1 MNNPLYRKMFQQP
14 GMSRQPMGIL
24 ASSPQLANTVQQRQQ
39 PVRMAQGGLNT
50 TSFTAAVQRAI
61 QSNDRYALKELADP
75 NNYGEAAKTQDGQN
89 AIQMAAQAINR
100 AAVNTPP
107 TQVSTAPTVQTAGSL
122 ASPPVM
128 SVRGSGDTVALKAA
142 PPMMSYDGPSQGAL
156 ERQAALSDAPSKIME
171 GLKRGIADIKTGF
184 TDATAPK
191 GPVSAGT
198 GKPSYA
204 SPAEIRAGI
213 NSFIGNTLLGPK
225 LRGKFFAEDIK
236 DFEPNVDVSNPFD
249 DPSDFVPE
257 GPGETMADIAVSRDT
272 VGTDGSDTAGDGVL
286 ATTTPTQDAAKQD
299 AEKTAKATKPKAT
312 TGVGLL
318 QSVYGGTTK
327 TSDLTAAFEADIK
340 NIEQQFLTGIT
351 ENREATIDA
360 GSRVKLALDK
370 FEETMSAKRA
380 KGKDFSLEDVR
391 DEALKISGIDE
402 TDYDDNRKDAFWM
415 GLMRA
420 GLAIAA
426 GESDNALSNIA
437 KGLGIGLEGYGKDIA
452 TLNEQEREDRKELRA
467 ISMDLIKT
475 KEAKSAADA
484 ASENDFNYQQQRI
497 AQAAV
502 QGADQ
507 ALLAAQNREATHK
520 LTGQRMQ
527 AELAYQLNTAK
538 RADATQ
544 AADQAYKNFAL
555 QISMLPEEAKQ
566 AMMIEG
572 NAQIVDGQF
581 KLTTQGETYYK
592 KLIEAGSKS
601 KYPITDLDKK
611 ATAAAD
617 VGNIFGVKLSDDK
630 ARARNQAINW
640 EAQYQTAYDKAAG
653 TINEEETRAKLLADF
668 EASLGGQAAP
678 ANSAGGGKLSETERA
693 KIAAAPDGSEH
704 TIDGKVFIKQGS
716 TLTQKTGQ

>member
-1 MNNPLYRKMFQQP
+1 MNPLYRKMFQQP

-24 ASSPQLANTVQQRQQ
+24 ASSPELANVAAQRQ
-39 PVRMAQGGLNT
+39 PLRMQQGGSAT
-50 TSFTAAVQRAI
+50 YMAAI
-61 QSNDRYALKELADP
+61 QSLAQQGDVQTLMEIVR
-75 NNYGEAAKTQDGQN
+75 GN
-89 AIQMAAQAINR
+89 APRDVKVAAQE
-100 AAVNTPP
+100 AVNALSSRKEPA
-107 TQVSTAPTVQTAGSL
+107 QISTAPRVQTAGSL

-128 SVRGSGDTVALKAA
+128 SVRGSGDTISLKAE
-142 PPMMSYDGPSQGAL
+142 PPMMSYDGPSEGAL
-156 ERQAALSDAPSKIME
+156 QRRAALTDAPSKIME
-171 GLKRGIADIKTGF
+171 GLSSGLDKVGIGL
-184 TDATAPK
+184 TDVGEK
-191 GPVSAGT
+191 ISSAFSTSQGVGT
-198 GKPSYA
+198 YR
-204 SPAEIRAGI
+204 SPAEKQAEVKARLDKFLNFRG
-213 NSFIGNTLLGPK
+213 F
-225 LRGKFFAEDIK
+225 LR
-236 DFEPNVDVSNPFD
+236 P
-249 DPSDFVPE
+249 DPSTTESVVASPVIEPVPDMPSE
-257 GPGETMADIAVSRDT
+257 GLVKDRSLASMEDYLITG
-272 VGTDGSDTAGDGVL
+272 GDA
-286 ATTTPTQDAAKQD
+286 ATSNVAATTPTKDKAATDAKK
-299 AEKTAKATKPKAT
+299 ETAKATKPKDT
-312 TGVGLL
+312 TGAGLL
-318 QSVYGGTTK
+318 QSVYGATKK

-340 NIEQQFLTGIT
+340 NIEQQYLTGIT

-360 GSRVKLALDK
+360 ESRVKSALEK
-370 FEETMSAKRA
+370 FDETMKAKRA
-380 KGKDFSLEDVR
+380 KGKEFSLEDVR
-391 DEALKISGIDE
+391 DEALKISGIDK
-402 TDYDDNRKDAFWM
+402 TDYDENRKDAFWM

-426 GESDNALSNIA
+426 GESDNALTNIA

-484 ASENDFNYQQQRI
+484 AADNEFSYQQQRI
-497 AQAAV
+497 AQASV

-527 AELAYQLNTAK
+527 AELSYQLNTAK
-538 RADATQ
+538 RADAKQ
-544 AADQAYKNFAL
+544 AADEAYKNFAL

-566 AMMIEG
+566 TMMIEG
-572 NAQIVDGQF
+572 YAKMVDGQ
-581 KLTTQGETYYK
+581 LTFTEQGETYYK
-592 KLIEAGSKS
+592 KLLEAGSKS

-630 ARARNQAINW
+630 VKARNQAINW

>member
-1 MNNPLYRKMFQQP
+1 
-14 GMSRQPMGIL
+14 MGIL
-24 ASSPQLANTVQQRQQ
+24 ASSPELANTAAQRQ
-39 PVRMAQGGLNT
+39 PLRMQQGGSAT
-50 TSFTAAVQRAI
+50 YMSAI
-61 QSNDRYALKELADP
+61 QSLAQQGDVSTLMEIVR
-75 NNYGEAAKTQDGQN
+75 GN
-89 AIQMAAQAINR
+89 APRDVKVAAQQ
-100 AAVNTPP
+100 AVNALSSRKQP
-107 TQVSTAPTVQTAGSL
+107 TQISTSGTVATPGGNAVSL

-142 PPMMSYDGPSQGAL
+142 PPMMSYDGPSDAAL
-156 ERQAALSDAPSKIME
+156 ARQAKIKDAPANILA
-171 GLKRGIADIKTGF
+171 GLKSGIADVKTGF
-184 TDATAPK
+184 ADATAPK

-204 SPAEIRAGI
+204 SPAEIRSGI
-213 NSFIGNTLLGPK
+213 ESFIGNKILGPK

-249 DPSDFVPE
+249 APSDFVPE
-257 GPGETMADIAVSRDT
+257 GPGEEMADIATSRDI
-272 VGTDGSDTAGDGVL
+272 VGTDGSDTAGGGML
-286 ATTTPTQDAAKQD
+286 PTTPTQDAAKKD
-299 AEKTAKATKPKAT
+299 AEKTAKAT

-327 TSDLTAAFEADIK
+327 TSDLTAAFESDIN
-340 NIEQQFLTGIT
+340 NINQQFLTGVT
-351 ENREATIDA
+351 ENREATIA
-360 GSRVKLALDK
+360 AESRVKSAIEK
-370 FEETMSAKRA
+370 FDTAMNKKRA

-527 AELAYQLNTAK
+527 AELSYQLNTAK
-538 RADATQ
+538 RADAKQ
-544 AADQAYKNFAL
+544 AADEAYKNFAL

-566 AMMIEG
+566 TMMIEG
-572 NAQIVDGQF
+572 YAKMVDGQ
-581 KLTTQGETYYK
+581 LTFTEQGETYYK
-592 KLIEAGSKS
+592 KLLEAGSKS

-668 EASLGGQAAP
+668 EASLGGQTAP

>member
-1 MNNPLYRKMFQQP
+1 MNPLYRRMFQQP

-24 ASSPQLANTVQQRQQ
+24 ASSPELANVAAQRQ
-39 PVRMAQGGLNT
+39 PLRMQQGGSAT
-50 TSFTAAVQRAI
+50 YMAAI
-61 QSNDRYALKELADP
+61 QSLAQQGDVQTLMEIVR
-75 NNYGEAAKTQDGQN
+75 GN
-89 AIQMAAQAINR
+89 APRDVKVAAQE
-100 AAVNTPP
+100 AVNALSSRKEPA
-107 TQVSTAPTVQTAGSL
+107 QISTAPRVQTAGSL

-128 SVRGSGDTVALKAA
+128 SVRGSGDTISLKAA
-142 PPMMSYDGPSQGAL
+142 PPMMSYDGPSEGAL
-156 ERQAALSDAPSKIME
+156 QRRAALADAPSKIME
-171 GLKRGIADIKTGF
+171 GLKSGIADIKTGL

-204 SPAEIRAGI
+204 SPAEVRAGI

-225 LRGKFFAEDIK
+225 LRRQFFAEDIK
-236 DFEPNVDVSNPFD
+236 DFEPNVDARYPNGFD
-249 DPSDFVPE
+249 DPSDFEDAGIDVNLGVTTTPV
-257 GPGETMADIAVSRDT
+257 GPGEAIA
-272 VGTDGSDTAGDGVL
+272 GSAITSGGKP
-286 ATTTPTQDAAKQD
+286 TPTQDAAKQD
-299 AEKTAKATKPKAT
+299 AEKTAKATKPKDT
-312 TGVGLL
+312 TGAGLL
-318 QSVYGGTTK
+318 QSVYGATTK

-340 NIEQQFLTGIT
+340 NIEQQYLTGIT

-360 GSRVKLALDK
+360 GSRVKSALEK
-370 FEETMSAKRA
+370 FDETMKAKRA

-391 DEALKISGIDE
+391 DEALKISGIDK
-402 TDYDDNRKDAFWM
+402 TDYDENRKNAFWM

-484 ASENDFNYQQQRI
+484 ASDKEFNYQQQRI

-527 AELAYQLNTAK
+527 AELSYQLNTAK
-538 RADATQ
+538 RADAKQ
-544 AADQAYKNFAL
+544 AADEAYKNFAL

-566 AMMIEG
+566 TMMIEG
-572 NAQIVDGQF
+572 YAKMVDGQ
-581 KLTTQGETYYK
+581 LTFTEQGETYYK
-592 KLIEAGSKS
+592 KLLEAGSKS

-640 EAQYQTAYDKAAG
+640 EAQFQTAYDKAAG
-653 TINEEETRAKLLADF
+653 TIYEEETRAKLLADF

>member
-1 MNNPLYRKMFQQP
+1 MNPLYRRMFQQP
-14 GMSRQPMGIL
+14 GASRQPMGIL
-24 ASSPQLANTVQQRQQ
+24 ASSPELANVAAQRQ
-39 PVRMAQGGLNT
+39 PVRMANGGDPT
-50 TSFTAAVQRAI
+50 YMAAI
-61 QSNDRYALKELADP
+61 QSLAQQGDVSTLMEIVR
-75 NNYGEAAKTQDGQN
+75 GN
-89 AIQMAAQAINR
+89 APRDVKIAAQE
-100 AAVNTPP
+100 AVNVLSSRKQP
-107 TQVSTAPTVQTAGSL
+107 TQISTSNTVAVPSSNAVSLT
-122 ASPPVM
+122 SPPVM

-142 PPMMSYDGPSQGAL
+142 PPMMRYDGPSDAAL
-156 ERQAALSDAPSKIME
+156 ARQAKLKNAPANILA
-171 GLKRGIADIKTGF
+171 GLKTGIADIKTGL

-225 LRGKFFAEDIK
+225 LRGAFFAEDIK
-236 DFEPNVDVSNPFD
+236 DFEPNVDIRNPFD
-249 DPSDFVPE
+249 DPSDFFPE

-272 VGTDGSDTAGDGVL
+272 VGTDGSDTAGNGVL
-286 ATTTPTQDAAKQD
+286 ATTTPTQDTAKED
-299 AEKTAKATKPKAT
+299 AGKTAKTT

-318 QSVYGGTTK
+318 QSVYGATTK

-340 NIEQQFLTGIT
+340 NIEQQYLTGVT

-360 GSRVKLALDK
+360 QSRVK
-370 FEETMSAKRA
+370 SAIEQFDEAMGKKRA

-391 DEALKISGIDE
+391 DEALKISGIDK
-402 TDYDDNRKDAFWM
+402 TDYDENRKDAFWM

-497 AQAAV
+497 AQAAM

-527 AELAYQLNTAK
+527 AELSYQLNTAK

-555 QISMLPEEAKQ
+555 QISMLPKEAKQ

-572 NAQIVDGQF
+572 YAKMVDGQITF
-581 KLTTQGETYYK
+581 TEEGETYYK
-592 KLIEAGSKS
+592 KLLEAGSKS

-617 VGNIFGVKLSDDK
+617 VGNIFGVKLSDDIVK
-630 ARARNQAINW
+630 ARNQAINW
-640 EAQYQTAYDKAAG
+640 EAKFQTAYDKAAG
-653 TINEEETRAKLLADF
+653 TINEEETRNKLIADF
-668 EASLGGQAAP
+668 KASLGGETSENNQ
-678 ANSAGGGKLSETERA
+678 SGGGQLNDDEKA
-693 KIAAAPDGSEH
+693 KILQSPDGSEH
-704 TIDGKVFIKQGS
+704 IINGVVFIKQGS
-716 TLTQKTGQ
+716 NLTQKTGQ

>member
-1 MNNPLYRKMFQQP
+1 MEIVRGNAPRDVKIAAQEAVNVLSSRKQP
-14 GMSRQPMGIL
+14 TQISTSDTVAAPGG
-24 ASSPQLANTVQQRQQ
+24 NTV
-39 PVRMAQGGLNT
+39 
-50 TSFTAAVQRAI
+50 
-61 QSNDRYALKELADP
+61 
-75 NNYGEAAKTQDGQN
+75 
-89 AIQMAAQAINR
+89 
-100 AAVNTPP
+100 
-107 TQVSTAPTVQTAGSL
+107 SL
-122 ASPPVM
+122 TSPPVM

-142 PPMMSYDGPSQGAL
+142 PPMMRYDGPSDAAL
-156 ERQAALSDAPSKIME
+156 ARQAKLKNAPANILA
-171 GLKRGIADIKTGF
+171 GLKTGIADIKTGF

-213 NSFIGNTLLGPK
+213 NSFIGNKILGPK
-225 LRGKFFAEDIK
+225 LRGAFFAEDIK
-236 DFEPNVDVSNPFD
+236 DFEPNVDVRNPFD
-249 DPSDFVPE
+249 DPSDFDLSRDAFGFEEAGSDVNLGVTTTPV
-257 GPGETMADIAVSRDT
+257 GPGETVASSAITS
-272 VGTDGSDTAGDGVL
+272 GGKP
-286 ATTTPTQDAAKQD
+286 TPTQDAAKED

-312 TGVGLL
+312 TGAGLL
-318 QSVYGGTTK
+318 QSVYGETTK

-360 GSRVKLALDK
+360 GSRVKSALEK

-391 DEALKISGIDE
+391 DEALKISGIDK
-402 TDYDDNRKDAFWM
+402 TDYDENRKDAFWM

-484 ASENDFNYQQQRI
+484 ASENDFNYQQQRL

-507 ALLAAQNREATHK
+507 TLLAAQNREATHK
-520 LTGQRMQ
+520 LNGQRMQ

-544 AADQAYKNFAL
+544 AADTAYKNWSL

-611 ATAAAD
+611 ATAAAE
-617 VGNIFGVKLSDDK
+617 VGSVLGVKLSSDPAL
-630 ARARNQAINW
+630 ARSQALTW
-640 EAQYQTAYDKAAG
+640 EAQYQTAYDKASG
-653 TINEEETRAKLLADF
+653 SINEEETRAGLLEKF
-668 EASLGGQAAP
+668 RNQISGEATESSQPVA
-678 ANSAGGGKLSETERA
+678 SKLSEDVKAEIR
-693 KIAAAPDGSEH
+693 AAPDGSEH
-704 TIDGKVFIKQGS
+704 TIDGKVFIKQGNK
-716 TLTQKTGQ
+716 LQPKTGQ

>member
-1 MNNPLYRKMFQQP
+1 MNPLYRRMFQQP
-14 GMSRQPMGIL
+14 GASRQPMGIL
-24 ASSPQLANTVQQRQQ
+24 ASSPELANVAAQRQ
-39 PVRMAQGGLNT
+39 PVRMNQGGLNT
-50 TSFTAAVQRAI
+50 TTFTAAVERAI
-61 QSNDRYALKELADP
+61 QANDRYALKELANP
-75 NNYGEAAKTQDGQN
+75 ANYGEAAKTQDGQN
-89 AIQMAAQAINR
+89 AIKMAAQAINR
-100 AAVNTPP
+100 AAVNNPP

-142 PPMMSYDGPSQGAL
+142 PPMMRYDGPSDAAL
-156 ERQAALSDAPSKIME
+156 ARQAKLKEAPANILE
-171 GLKRGIADIKTGF
+171 GLKTGIADIKTGF

-213 NSFIGNTLLGPK
+213 ESFIGNKILGPK

-236 DFEPNVDVSNPFD
+236 DFEANVDVSNPFD

-286 ATTTPTQDAAKQD
+286 ATTTPTQDAAKED

-360 GSRVKLALDK
+360 GSRVKSALEK

-391 DEALKISGIDE
+391 DEALKISGIDK
-402 TDYDDNRKDAFWM
+402 TDYDENRKDAFWM

-484 ASENDFNYQQQRI
+484 ASENDFIYQQQRI

-527 AELAYQLNTAK
+527 AELSYQLNTAK

-572 NAQIVDGQF
+572 NAEIVDGQF
-581 KLTTQGETYYK
+581 KLTTQGEPYYK
-592 KLIEAGSKS
+592 KLIEAGAKS
-601 KYPITDLDKK
+601 KYTITDIDKK
-611 ATAAAD
+611 AAAAAE
-617 VGNIFGVKLSDDK
+617 VGNILGVKLSDDK
-630 ARARNQAINW
+630 VRARNQALTW
-640 EAQYQTAYDKAAG
+640 EAYYQTAYDKAASA
-653 TINEEETRAKLLADF
+653 IDPEETRNALLQKFQNSLRDETSDQPQPSTSFDTAPSDAELEALYNQGVREITVAGKKLPLI
-668 EASLGGQAAP
+668 
-678 ANSAGGGKLSETERA
+678 AG
-693 KIAAAPDGSEH
+693 
-704 TIDGKVFIKQGS
+704 
-716 TLTQKTGQ
+716 

>member
-1 MNNPLYRKMFQQP
+1 MNPLYRKMFQQP
-14 GMSRQPMGIL
+14 GVSRQPMGIL
-24 ASSPQLANTVQQRQQ
+24 ASSPELANVVAQRQ

-50 TSFTAAVQRAI
+50 TTFTAAVKRAI
-61 QSNDRYALKELADP
+61 QANDRYALKELADP

-89 AIQMAAQAINR
+89 AIRMAAQAINR
-100 AAVNTPP
+100 AADNNPP

-128 SVRGSGDTVALKAA
+128 SVRGSGDTISLKAA
-142 PPMMSYDGPSQGAL
+142 PPLMSYDGPSEGAL
-156 ERQAALSDAPSKIME
+156 QRRAALTDAPSKIME
-171 GLKRGIADIKTGF
+171 GLSSGIADIKTGL

-204 SPAEIRAGI
+204 SPAEIRTGI
-213 NSFIGNTLLGPK
+213 ESFIGNKILGPK

-236 DFEPNVDVSNPFD
+236 DFEPNVDTSNPFD
-249 DPSDFVPE
+249 APSDFIPE
-257 GPGETMADIAVSRDT
+257 GPGEEMAQIATSRDT
-272 VGTDGSDTAGDGVL
+272 VGTDGSDTAGGGL
-286 ATTTPTQDAAKQD
+286 TGAATPTQEAAKKD
-299 AEKTAKATKPKAT
+299 AEKTAKATKPKDT
-312 TGVGLL
+312 TGAGLL
-318 QSVYGGTTK
+318 QSVYGATTK

-340 NIEQQFLTGIT
+340 NIEQQYLTGIT

-360 GSRVKLALDK
+360 ESRVKSALEKFDK
-370 FEETMSAKRA
+370 TMKAKRA
-380 KGKDFSLEDVR
+380 KGKEFSLEDVR
-391 DEALKISGIDE
+391 DEALKISGIDK
-402 TDYDDNRKDAFWM
+402 TDYDENRKNAFWM

-426 GESDNALSNIA
+426 GESDNALTNIA

-484 ASENDFNYQQQRI
+484 AADNEFNYQQQRI

-507 ALLAAQNREATHK
+507 TLLAAQNREATHK

-527 AELAYQLNTAK
+527 AELSYQLNTAK
-538 RADATQ
+538 RADAKQ
-544 AADQAYKNFAL
+544 AADEAYKNFAL

-566 AMMIEG
+566 TMMIEG
-572 NAQIVDGQF
+572 YAKMVDGQ
-581 KLTTQGETYYK
+581 LTFTEQGETYYK
-592 KLIEAGSKS
+592 KLLEAGSKS

-611 ATAAAD
+611 AIAAAD
-617 VGNIFGVKLSDDK
+617 VGNIFGVKLSKDK

-640 EAQYQTAYDKAAG
+640 EAQY
-653 TINEEETRAKLLADF
+653 
-668 EASLGGQAAP
+668 
-678 ANSAGGGKLSETERA
+678 
-693 KIAAAPDGSEH
+693 
-704 TIDGKVFIKQGS
+704 
-716 TLTQKTGQ
+716 